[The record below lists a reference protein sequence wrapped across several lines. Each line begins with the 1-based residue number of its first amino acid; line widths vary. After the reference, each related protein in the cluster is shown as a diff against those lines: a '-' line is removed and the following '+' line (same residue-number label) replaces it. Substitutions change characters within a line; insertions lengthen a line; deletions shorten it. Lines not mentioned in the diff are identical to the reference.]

1 VSVRLEAL
9 QSVARIAANLNTTLH
24 RGSLA
29 GEASFERPHEMIK
42 IASKLSCRLTAAVCL
57 LLLTFVATVSTVR
70 AQETT
75 AAVQGTVTDPTGAI
89 VPNATVTATSTSL
102 IKKASVTTDSH
113 GFYRL
118 NALPPGN
125 YTLTVTGGGMAA
137 KATNL
142 TLSAGDLP
150 NLNITLTASGTEAV
164 IDVSASVAMVD
175 VTQSKVETTI
185 SNDILQVI
193 PKGRS
198 FQSVIPFAPGARQEP
213 LQSTTSGVVA
223 GGRQNGY
230 QIDGASDAENV
241 YLLEGLNITNIT
253 GGGSGTGT
261 GAQGGFN
268 VPTEFVQDVQVKS
281 SSFEA
286 QYGGALGGVI
296 NVISQHGSNTWHGS
310 FFTYY
315 RSSAANA
322 NDQCAFT
329 YSTMCGL
336 RLDPATAANSSQRT
350 DATAQFY
357 IAKQDH
363 YKVVEPGFTAG
374 GPILTDK
381 VWLFASYVPQFYRAR
396 RDVNFTYAANPGPRA
411 FYTTQDTHYAFGR
424 VDYAPFSKLTVFG
437 AWEYSM
443 ARLIGNSLPNPDSK
457 IGQRN
462 SSASSD
468 PASFRADTGTV
479 NPASLYLFG
488 ANYTISSHALATVR
502 YGYTYADSQDRG
514 KPIGI
519 RYNYAAG
526 AIADVAGKPGS
537 TTLSGQTF
545 TQAGVPTTYLQGTGF
560 ANITSNQQSLYN
572 ILSRKQ
578 LNVDLSYLKSGLF
591 GTHNFQGGYSR
602 SWTRNDLLSAYN
614 TAQVDLYYATDYVP
628 GTGAAACANVIAAN
642 QAKYGATAGNHCRGN
657 YGYFTVHDGVDNVG
671 EARGYNSALYFQDGW
686 QVGKT
691 GLTLN
696 VGVRFDDEYLPPY
709 SAGASKIQFNYGQKV
724 APRIGG
730 AYDLLHNGK
739 VKIYASYGKFFDIV
753 KYSLPSGSFGGQYW
767 HDCTYAWDDYNYN
780 TITPTA
786 PGNHGCPTS
795 GPAPGVNVG
804 TFIENLDFRKNIIN
818 TQDPGVDP
826 DVKPM
831 SQHEFV
837 VGSDWAVTPTMSFT
851 ARYARKRLDNTIEDI
866 GASDSLGFY
875 IGNPGPGYGDVLH
888 RTLYAAG
895 YTAPICPSCPVQP
908 KAVRNYDGFELRVT
922 KTVGS
927 KWFVSAFYTYSRL
940 NGNYPGLTSTNIS
953 DGSGG
958 RQSPNNNRSFDMPQM
973 QFTAYGKPFS
983 GPLPT
988 DRPNTF
994 QAFGSYRQH
1003 WFAGD
1008 SSLGLS
1014 QSIYQGTAVSTC
1026 WPTLASTSSCQF
1038 VEDQGNWV
1046 NLHRS
1051 STGDIVVDGIEHGKR
1066 TPAYIQTNA
1075 NLSHYVSISKTH
1087 EGRKFGGE
1095 VNFNNLLNQHSVT
1108 SYYNLPITAGT
1119 FPTDKTNP
1127 TGYDYKSLLSGWDYV
1142 ATSNSPGGGANGAT
1156 PQLKTVSN
1164 RYGQPALFQNARQIR
1179 FKIAYIF

>member
-1 VSVRLEAL
+1 MMKTASKAFCRFTTAL
-9 QSVARIAANLNTTLH
+9 CMLLLASVATL
-24 RGSLA
+24 
-29 GEASFERPHEMIK
+29 P
-42 IASKLSCRLTAAVCL
+42 
-57 LLLTFVATVSTVR
+57 VAF

-75 AAVQGTVTDPTGAI
+75 AAIQGTVSDPTGAI
-89 VPNATVTATSTSL
+89 VPDATVTATSTSL
-102 IKKASVTTDSH
+102 MKAVSVKTDSH

-125 YTLTVTGGGMAA
+125 YTLAVSGGGMAA
-137 KATNL
+137 KATNISL
-142 TLSAGDLP
+142 VAGDLP
-150 NLNITLTASGTEAV
+150 SLNIKLTASGTEAV
-164 IDVSASVAMVD
+164 VDVSSSLAIVD

-185 SNDILQVI
+185 TNDVLQMV

-213 LQSTTSGVVA
+213 LQSATSGVVG
-223 GGRQNGY
+223 GGRQNGF

-268 VPTEFVQDVQVKS
+268 VPTEFVQDVQIKS
-281 SSFEA
+281 SSVEA
-286 QYGGALGGVI
+286 QFGGALGGVI
-296 NVISQHGSNTWHGS
+296 NVVSQRGSNNWHGS
-310 FFTYY
+310 LFTYY

-329 YSTMCGL
+329 YTTMCGL
-336 RLDPATAANSSQRT
+336 RLDPTTSANSTTRT

-363 YKVVEPGFTAG
+363 YRIVEPGFTVG
-374 GPILTDK
+374 GPILSDK
-381 VWLFASYVPQFYRAR
+381 LWLFASYVPQMYRAR
-396 RDVNFTYAANPGPRA
+396 REVNFTGTNPGPRA
-411 FYTTQDTHYAFGR
+411 FYTSQDTHYAMGR
-424 VDYAPFSKLTVFG
+424 LDYTPFAKLHVFG
-437 AWEYSM
+437 SYMYTM

-462 SSASSD
+462 ASASTD
-468 PASFRADTGTV
+468 PTSFRADTGTV
-479 NPASLYLFG
+479 NPGNLFLIG
-488 ANYTISSHALATVR
+488 GDYTITSRLLASVR
-502 YGYTYADSQDRG
+502 YGQTYSDQQDRG

-519 RYNYAAG
+519 RYLYS
-526 AIADVAGKPGS
+526 GS
-537 TTLSGQTF
+537 ALATTTTLGGQTF
-545 TQAGVPTTYLQGTGF
+545 AQAGVPSAFLQSNSF
-560 ANITSNQQSLYN
+560 SNIQSNQQSLFN
-572 ILSRKQ
+572 ILQRKQ
-578 LNVDLSYLKSGLF
+578 LNTDLSYLKTGWF
-591 GTHNFQGGYSR
+591 GTHSFQGGYTR

-614 TAQVDLYYATDYVP
+614 TAEVDLYYGQDYTP
-628 GTGAAACANVIAAN
+628 GTGASACAAVIAAN
-642 QAKYGATAGNHCRGN
+642 TAKYGAAGNHCRGN

-671 EARGYNSALYFQDGW
+671 TARGYNSALYFQDGW
-686 QVGKT
+686 QVGHT
-691 GLTLN
+691 GLTIN
-696 VGVRFDDEYLPPY
+696 AGVRFDNEYLPPY
-709 SAGASKIQFNYGQKV
+709 TPGASSISFDYGQKV
-724 APRIGG
+724 APRIGA
-730 AYDLLHNGK
+730 AYDVLHNGK
-739 VKIYASYGKFFDIV
+739 LKIYGSYGKFFDII

-786 PGNHGCPTS
+786 PNNHSCPTS

-804 TFIENLDFRKNIIN
+804 SFIENLDFRKNIIN

-826 DVKPM
+826 NVKPM
-831 SQHEFV
+831 QQHEFV
-837 VGSDWAVTPTMSFT
+837 VGSDWAVSPTLSFT
-851 ARYARKRLDNTIEDI
+851 ARYARKRLDNTVEDI

-888 RTLYAAG
+888 RTLYSAG
-895 YTAPICPSCPVQP
+895 FTAPLCSSCPIQP
-908 KAVRNYDGFELRVT
+908 KAVRNYDGLELRVT
-922 KTVGS
+922 KNFGS

-940 NGNYPGLTSTNIS
+940 YGNYPGLTSTNIS

-994 QAFGSYRQH
+994 TAFGYYRQK
-1003 WFAGD
+1003 WFAGE
-1008 SSLGLS
+1008 SNIGFS

-1046 NLHRS
+1046 NLHRDAAN
-1051 STGDIVVDGIEHGKR
+1051 GNVVVDSITHGRR
-1066 TPAYIQTNA
+1066 TPAFIQTNA
-1075 NLSHYVSISKTH
+1075 NLSHYVSVSKTH
-1087 EGRKFGGE
+1087 EARKFGGE
-1095 VNFNNLLNQHSVT
+1095 VNFYNLFNQHSVT
-1108 SYYNLPITAGT
+1108 SYYDLPITAGT
-1119 FPTDKTNP
+1119 YPTDKTNP
-1127 TGYDYKSLLSGWDYV
+1127 TGYDYKSLLGGWDYV
-1142 ATSNSPGGGANGAT
+1142 ATSNSAGGGPTGAA

-1164 RYGQPALFQNARQIR
+1164 RYGQPALFQNARQLR
-1179 FKIAYIF
+1179 FKVAFIF

>member
-1 VSVRLEAL
+1 MMKTVS
-9 QSVARIAANLNTTLH
+9 H
-24 RGSLA
+24 
-29 GEASFERPHEMIK
+29 SFQ
-42 IASKLSCRLTAAVCL
+42 RLTAVCCML
-57 LLLTFVATVSTVR
+57 LLACVAMLPTAN

-75 AAVQGTVTDPTGAI
+75 AAVQGVVADPTGAV
-89 VPNATVTATSTSL
+89 VPNAIVTATSPSL
-102 IKKASVTTDSH
+102 MKKVSVTTDSH
-113 GFYRL
+113 GFYRI

-125 YTLTVTGGGMAA
+125 YTLTVSGGGMAA

-142 TLSAGDLP
+142 SLSAGDLP
-150 NLNITLTASGTEAV
+150 NLNITLTASGTEAI
-164 IDVSASVAMVD
+164 IDVSSSVALVD

-185 SNDILQVI
+185 TNEVLQMI

-213 LQSTTSGVVA
+213 LQSVTSGVVS
-223 GGRQNGY
+223 GGRLNGY

-241 YLLEGLNITNIT
+241 YLLEGLNITNIA

-296 NVISQHGSNTWHGS
+296 NVVSQRGSNNWHGS
-310 FFTYY
+310 LFTYY

-336 RLDPATAANSSQRT
+336 RLDPNTSANSTTRT

-363 YKVVEPGFTAG
+363 YRVVEPGFTVG
-374 GPILTDK
+374 GPILNDK
-381 VWLFASYVPQFYRAR
+381 LWLFASYVPQFYRAR
-396 RDVNFTYAANPGPRA
+396 RDVNFTYAANPGPRS
-411 FYTTQDTHYAFGR
+411 FYTNQDTHYATGR
-424 VDYAPFSKLTVFG
+424 LDYTPFAKLHVFG
-437 AWEYSM
+437 QYMYTM

-479 NPASLYLFG
+479 NPGNLFLLG
-488 ANYTISSHALATVR
+488 GDYTITSRLLASVR
-502 YGYTYADSQDRG
+502 YGQTYSDQQDRG
-514 KPIGI
+514 KPTGI
-519 RYNYAAG
+519 RYLYSATANATT
-526 AIADVAGKPGS
+526 S
-537 TTLSGQTF
+537 TLGGQTF
-545 TQAGVPTTYLQGTGF
+545 PAAGVPSTYLQPSG
-560 ANITSNQQSLYN
+560 TSNIQSNSQSLFN
-572 ILSRKQ
+572 ILQRKQ
-578 LNVDLSYLKSGLF
+578 LNADLSYLKTGWF

-602 SWTRNDLLSAYN
+602 SWTRNDLLSTYN
-614 TAQVDLYYATDYVP
+614 TAEVDLYYGADYTV
-628 GTGAAACANVIAAN
+628 GTTASACDAIINSNVT
-642 QAKYGATAGNHCRGN
+642 KYGSKAAGHCRGN
-657 YGYFTVHDGVDNVG
+657 YGYFIVHDGVDNIG
-671 EARGYNSALYFQDGW
+671 TARGYNSALYFQDGW
-686 QVGKT
+686 QVGHT
-691 GLTLN
+691 GLTIN
-696 VGVRFDDEYLPPY
+696 AGVRFDNEYLPPY
-709 SAGASKIQFNYGQKV
+709 SPGASSISFSYGQKV

-730 AYDLLHNGK
+730 AYDVLHNNKLK
-739 VKIYASYGKFFDIV
+739 VYASYGQFYDII

-767 HDCTYAWDDYNYN
+767 HDCAYAWDDYNYS
-780 TITPTA
+780 TITPTS
-786 PGNHGCPTS
+786 PGNHSCPAS

-804 TFIENLDFRKNIIN
+804 SFIENLDYRKNIIN
-818 TQDPGVDP
+818 AQDPGVDP
-826 DVKPM
+826 NVKPM
-831 SQHEFV
+831 KQHEFV

-851 ARYARKRLDNTIEDI
+851 ARYARKRLDNTVEDI

-895 YTAPICPSCPVQP
+895 YTAPLCASCPLQP
-908 KAVRNYDGFELRVT
+908 KAIRNYDGLELRVT
-922 KTVGS
+922 KQFGS

-940 NGNYPGLTSTNIS
+940 YGNYPGLTSTNIS

-973 QFTAYGKPFS
+973 QFTAYGKPFG

-994 QAFGSYRQH
+994 QAFGYYRLKT
-1003 WFAGD
+1003 FLGE
-1008 SSLGLS
+1008 SNFGLS

-1046 NLHRS
+1046 NLHRDAAS
-1051 STGDIVVDGIEHGKR
+1051 GNVVIDSVTHGKR

-1075 NLSHYVSISKTH
+1075 NLSHYVTVSKTH

-1095 VNFNNLLNQHSVT
+1095 INFNNLFNQHSVT

-1127 TGYDYKSLLSGWDYV
+1127 TGYDYKSLLGGWDYAAV
-1142 ATSNSPGGGANGAT
+1142 SNSAG
-1156 PQLKTVSN
+1156 QVKTVSN
-1164 RYGQPALFQNARQIR
+1164 RYGQPALFQNGRQLR
-1179 FKIAYIF
+1179 FKVAFIF